1 MGGKTLSAT
10 IIDGRKIANEVYEE
24 LNGRIAELKK
34 KGVIPRVAI
43 VEVGDD
49 EMSKR
54 YVSLKENAAIRLGM
68 ECVTYHLVSS
78 STQERLLE
86 LIDQLNAD
94 ESVHGMLVQM
104 PLPDHMDTKAVLDAI
119 DPEKDIDGLHFTN
132 AGKLLNGEPAIIA
145 CTPRAIIHMLDSI
158 GVDIESRHT
167 VVVGKSILVGRP
179 IAMCFL
185 NRSATV
191 SVCHTKT
198 QNLGEITR
206 NADILIV
213 AAGSAKLI
221 KADMVK
227 DGAVV
232 IDVGQTNI
240 DGKLYGDVDFDAVVE
255 KTSFI
260 TKVTGGVGP
269 MTVAMLMTN
278 LVDCAENAAAR
289 KGA

>member
-1 MGGKTLSAT
+1 MSAT
-10 IIDGRKIANEVYEE
+10 IIDGKKIANEVYEE
-24 LNGRIAELKK
+24 LNGRIAELKAR
-34 KGVIPRVAI
+34 GIIPRVAI

-68 ECVTYHLVSS
+68 ECVTYHLVAS

-86 LIDQLNAD
+86 LINQLNAD
-94 ESVHGMLVQM
+94 RSVHGMLVQM
-104 PLPDHMDTKAVLDAI
+104 PLPEHMDTKAVLDAI

-145 CTPRAIIHMLDSI
+145 CTPRAIIHMLDRI

-240 DGKLYGDVDFDAVVE
+240 DGKLYGDVDFNEVVE
-255 KTSFI
+255 KASYI

-278 LVDCAENAAAR
+278 LVDCAENALSRMDA
-289 KGA
+289 

>member
-1 MGGKTLSAT
+1 MSAT

-68 ECVTYHLVSS
+68 ECVTYHLVAS
-78 STQERLLE
+78 STQQRLLE

-104 PLPDHMDTKAVLDAI
+104 PLPEHMDTKVVLDAI

-255 KTSFI
+255 KASYI

-289 KGA
+289 ARHE

>member
-1 MGGKTLSAT
+1 MSAT
-10 IIDGRKIANEVYEE
+10 VIDGRKIANECYEG
-24 LNGRIAELKK
+24 LVGRIAKLKE

-43 VEVGDD
+43 IEVGDD
-49 EMSKR
+49 EMSRR
-54 YVSLKENAAIRLGM
+54 YVSLKENAAMRLGM
-68 ECVTYHLVSS
+68 ECVTYRIVSS
-78 STQERLLE
+78 CTQERMLE
-86 LIDQLNAD
+86 LISGLNAD
-94 ESVHGMLVQM
+94 PSVHGMLTQM
-104 PLPDHMDTKAVLDAI
+104 PLPEHMDTQAVLDAI

-145 CTPRAIIHMLDSI
+145 CTPRAIIHMLDRI
-158 GVDIESRHT
+158 GIDVESRHT

-185 NRSATV
+185 NRNATV
-191 SVCHTKT
+191 SVCHTQT
-198 QNLGEITR
+198 PDLGRITR
-206 NADILIV
+206 SADILIV
-213 AAGSAKLI
+213 DVGSAQLI

-240 DGKLYGDVDFDAVVE
+240 DGKLYGDVDFDEVE
-255 KTSFI
+255 KKASYI

-278 LVDCAENAAAR
+278 LVDCAENALAR
-289 KGA
+289 SHHE

>member
-1 MGGKTLSAT
+1 MSAT

>member
-1 MGGKTLSAT
+1 MSAT

-68 ECVTYHLVSS
+68 ECVTYHLVAS
-78 STQERLLE
+78 STQQRLLE

-104 PLPDHMDTKAVLDAI
+104 PLPEHMDTKAVLDAI

-213 AAGSAKLI
+213 AAGNAKLI

-255 KTSFI
+255 KASYI

-278 LVDCAENAAAR
+278 LVDCAENALSR
-289 KGA
+289 MGA

>member
-1 MGGKTLSAT
+1 MSAT

-24 LNGRIAELKK
+24 LGGRIAELNRN
-34 KGVIPRVAI
+34 GVIPRVAI

-68 ECVTYHLVSS
+68 ECVTYHLVAS

-86 LIDQLNAD
+86 LIARLNAD

-104 PLPDHMDTKAVLDAI
+104 PLPEHMDTKAVLDAI

-145 CTPRAIIHMLDSI
+145 CTPRAIIHMLDRI

-240 DGKLYGDVDFDAVVE
+240 DGKLYGDVDFDEVVE
-255 KTSFI
+255 KASYI

-289 KGA
+289 ARHE

>member
-1 MGGKTLSAT
+1 MSAT

-68 ECVTYHLVSS
+68 ECVTYHLVAS
-78 STQERLLE
+78 STQQRLLE

-104 PLPDHMDTKAVLDAI
+104 PLPEHMDTKVVLDAI

-213 AAGSAKLI
+213 AAGNAKLI

-255 KTSFI
+255 KASYI

-269 MTVAMLMTN
+269 MTIAMLMTN

-289 KGA
+289 ARHE

>member
-1 MGGKTLSAT
+1 MSAT

-68 ECVTYHLVSS
+68 ECVTYHLVAS
-78 STQERLLE
+78 STQQRLLE

-104 PLPDHMDTKAVLDAI
+104 PLPEHMDTKVVLDAI

-255 KTSFI
+255 KASYI

-278 LVDCAENAAAR
+278 LVDCAENAAA
-289 KGA
+289 GNHHE